1 MNDIIFYKTVE
12 RIIQNYTFDFYLLLI
27 NLISLDIIIAILLYN
42 AIRNGNLSEFGIFK
56 VFKRWKK

>member
-1 MNDIIFYKTVE
+1 MTEMIYYRTID
-12 RIIQNYTFDFYLLLI
+12 RIVSNYNYDFYLLLI